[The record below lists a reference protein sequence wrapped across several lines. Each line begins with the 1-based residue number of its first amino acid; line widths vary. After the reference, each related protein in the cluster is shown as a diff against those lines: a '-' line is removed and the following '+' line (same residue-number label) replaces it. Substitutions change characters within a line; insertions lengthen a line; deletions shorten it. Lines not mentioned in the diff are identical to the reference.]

1 MPYQAAMD
9 IGSNSVKTT
18 VVLADGPLQKI
29 VAKRSKV
36 TRLGQGF
43 AEGRLQDEPMER
55 TIAAMREQLD
65 WLAGDYA
72 PCKVVIGATSAV
84 RDAENGLDFLE
95 RCKRSLRLAE
105 PPYRLSGEQEAFCTF
120 MGAGCA
126 VKPGDFLVN
135 ADPGG
140 GSTEISYGLA
150 GERLMAFR
158 SFPVGAVRWGERF
171 DLEGPSTPQ
180 ARETALKAAEG
191 CFDGFIKDGCFG
203 NRVVP
208 SLSISGGSA
217 FMVGSL
223 AAGHLIKPPEFA
235 TPVGEEVIA
244 GLIEQ
249 LGPMDIE
256 TRKQV
261 PGMPDDRANVAVSAL
276 IIILGI
282 LHTLNYH
289 SFTPNPYG
297 LRQGLLIGLRQ
308 GIFQPSL

>member
-18 VVLADGPLQKI
+18 VVLADRPLSEI

-55 TIAAMREQLD
+55 TIAAMGDQLA
-65 WLAGDYA
+65 WLKQEFS

-84 RDAENGLDFLE
+84 RDAQNGPDFLA
-95 RCKRSLRLAE
+95 RCKQVLGLAV
-105 PPYRLSGEQEAFCTF
+105 PPYRLTGEQEAMCTF
-120 MGAGCA
+120 RGAGCA
-126 VKPGDFLVN
+126 VKQGSFFVN

-140 GSTEISYGLA
+140 GSTEISCGLA
-150 GERLMAFR
+150 GGLLIESR
-158 SFPVGAVRWGERF
+158 SFQVGAMRWGERF

-180 ARETALKAAEG
+180 SRKNALQVAEKS
-191 CFDGFIKDGCFG
+191 FDNFIKVGSSDKEGF
-203 NRVVP
+203 

-235 TPVGEEVIA
+235 VPVGAEVIER
-244 GLIEQ
+244 LIDE

-256 TRKQV
+256 ARKQV

-276 IIILGI
+276 IIILG
-282 LHTLNYH
+282 LMHALNYT

-297 LRQGLLIGLRQ
+297 LRQGLLIGLRN
-308 GIFQPSL
+308 GDFKPNL

>member
-18 VVLADGPLQKI
+18 VVLADRPLSEI

-55 TIAAMREQLD
+55 TIATMGDQLA
-65 WLAGDYA
+65 WLKQEYS

-84 RDAENGLDFLE
+84 RDAQNGSDFLA
-95 RCKRSLRLAE
+95 RCRQVLGLAVQ
-105 PPYRLSGEQEAFCTF
+105 PYRLTGEQEATCTF
-120 MGAGCA
+120 LGAGCA
-126 VKPGDFLVN
+126 VKQGSFFVN

-140 GSTEISYGLA
+140 GSTEISFGLA
-150 GERLMAFR
+150 GEKLMGFK
-158 SFPVGAVRWGERF
+158 SFQVGAVRWGERF

-180 ARETALKAAEG
+180 AREDALKVAES
-191 CFDGFIKDGCFG
+191 CFEEFIKVERFMG
-203 NRVVP
+203 RIVP

-223 AAGHLIKPPEFA
+223 AAGHLIKPPDYA
-235 TPVGEEVIA
+235 VPVSVETIEH
-244 GLIEQ
+244 LIDE

-256 TRKQV
+256 ARKQV

-276 IIILGI
+276 IIILG
-282 LHTLNYH
+282 LMHALNYT

-297 LRQGLLIGLRQ
+297 LRQGLLIGLRN
-308 GIFQPSL
+308 GDFRPNI